1 MNALSHNHSL
11 LYDLGEYVVPASV
24 ADDDPDARP
33 ALAAWRAAADDAR
46 AAYAEWRRCR
56 DRDSYAVYRACADR
70 ADAAQAV
77 VAAA

>member
-1 MNALSHNHSL
+1 MKGLSRSDFGF
-11 LYDLGEYVVPASV
+11 YDLGEYVVPA
-24 ADDDPDARP
+24 ALAADDPDAAP
-33 ALAAWRAAADDAR
+33 ELVAWRVAADDAR

>member
-1 MNALSHNHSL
+1 MEALPHTDSL
-11 LYDLGEYVVPASV
+11 LYDLGEYVVPAAV
-24 ADDDPDARP
+24 AADDPDARP
-33 ALAAWRAAADDAR
+33 ALVAWRVAADEAR

-77 VAAA
+77 VGAA